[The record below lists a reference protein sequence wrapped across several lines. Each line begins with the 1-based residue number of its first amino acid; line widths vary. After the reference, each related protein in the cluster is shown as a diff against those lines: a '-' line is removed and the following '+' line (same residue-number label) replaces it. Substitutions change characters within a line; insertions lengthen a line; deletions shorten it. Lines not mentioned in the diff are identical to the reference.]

1 MPDTPLFGGR
11 GVSCPCFSSAL
22 FAGPLAGAPSS
33 FCRWR
38 SQADGGPGDLRS
50 FHAGPLARTPS
61 AFCRWRSK
69 ADWRAGGASASSC
82 RAVGRLAL
90 WVLSGKLFRVLKRL
104 AFFVLQLEIEGGLE
118 ARGIF
123 DLFITHLV
131 DMAWVQGR

>member
-33 FCRWR
+33 
-38 SQADGGPGDLRS
+38 
-50 FHAGPLARTPS
+50 
-61 AFCRWRSK
+61 FCRWRSK